1 MSVIYKCKTT
11 APGKLN
17 YIYIAKRTLEM
28 AVGGKLKW
36 STDIEFKSYSLE
48 NIYFLFA
55 RDVTVRK
62 Q

>member
-1 MSVIYKCKTT
+1 
-11 APGKLN
+11 
-17 YIYIAKRTLEM
+17 M